1 MDIPTI
7 FTQPENF
14 YSLACYTYILSGV
27 ICAIVRWFHM
37 CRPFDQRSDYF
48 YPARRQVTFFYAATA
63 LQLPYMLCPG
73 DPGSWFFARS
83 FGILYYPVCFALL
96 YHRFF
101 QMRHLWSKKLSIAY
115 FCSPFLLLGTLFV
128 IVVFHQNDLLLPYKR
143 LWECIMV
150 CVSILLTYRLV
161 KECRWVAK
169 KVESYHTQNYSNES
183 DFPFT
188 FAKNMLYL
196 PAVWLIVMWTLFLL
210 DNQMVK
216 AFIDLIMA
224 AWHVLFL
231 CHILHPSRPVSS
243 KRSID
248 DMKTIENEN
257 MERILQENEL
267 LEKVVEATDN
277 LILEEPCTEDEANVT
292 DEAGVTDEKLLCH
305 ILHPS
310 RPVSSKRSID
320 DMKTIENEN
329 MERILQENELLE
341 KVVEATDN
349 LILEEPCTEDEAN
362 VTDEAGVTDENNET
376 DEANKRQLIEHNG
389 ENTRQRIEKEKWE
402 SVKNEVLT
410 IVSRRYLEPS
420 LKRIEVIRDVS
431 AMNHTLAGTF
441 ITQVGFYRLV
451 NAFRVRHYERLMESD
466 STSNLG
472 QEIAAEMCGFKNR
485 WGLSNA
491 RKRLKDFDYEL
502 IERYVR

>member
-115 FCSPFLLLGTLFV
+115 FCSPFLLLGALFV

-224 AWHVLFL
+224 AWHVLLL
-231 CHILHPSRPVSS
+231 CRILHPSRPVSS

-277 LILEEPCTEDEANVT
+277 LILEEPCTEDEAGVTDEANVT
-292 DEAGVTDEKLLCH
+292 DEAD
-305 ILHPS
+305 
-310 RPVSSKRSID
+310 
-320 DMKTIENEN
+320 
-329 MERILQENELLE
+329 
-341 KVVEATDN
+341 
-349 LILEEPCTEDEAN
+349 

-376 DEANKRQLIEHNG
+376 DEANERQLIERNG

-472 QEIAAEMCGFKNR
+472 QEIAAKMCGFKNR
-485 WGLSNA
+485 WGLANA

-502 IERYVR
+502 IERYMR

>member
-115 FCSPFLLLGTLFV
+115 FCSPFLLLGALFV

-216 AFIDLIMA
+216 AFIDLIIA

-231 CHILHPSRPVSS
+231 CRILHLSRPVSS

-248 DMKTIENEN
+248 DMKTIEDEN

-277 LILEEPCTEDEANVT
+277 LILEEPCTEDEA
-292 DEAGVTDEKLLCH
+292 D
-305 ILHPS
+305 
-310 RPVSSKRSID
+310 
-320 DMKTIENEN
+320 
-329 MERILQENELLE
+329 
-341 KVVEATDN
+341 
-349 LILEEPCTEDEAN
+349 

-376 DEANKRQLIEHNG
+376 DEANERQLIERNG

-485 WGLSNA
+485 WGLANA

>member
-37 CRPFDQRSDYF
+37 CRPFDQRGDYF

-115 FCSPFLLLGTLFV
+115 FCSPFLLLGALFV

-224 AWHVLFL
+224 AWHVL
-231 CHILHPSRPVSS
+231 
-243 KRSID
+243 
-248 DMKTIENEN
+248 
-257 MERILQENEL
+257 
-267 LEKVVEATDN
+267 
-277 LILEEPCTEDEANVT
+277 
-292 DEAGVTDEKLLCH
+292 LLCH

-349 LILEEPCTEDEAN
+349 LISEEPCTEDEAGVTDEAN

-376 DEANKRQLIEHNG
+376 DEANERQLIERNG

-410 IVSRRYLEPS
+410 IVSRRNLEPS

-466 STSNLG
+466 STYNLG
-472 QEIAAEMCGFKNR
+472 QEMAAEMCGFKNR
-485 WGLSNA
+485 WGLTNA

-502 IERYVR
+502 IEKYMR

>member
-37 CRPFDQRSDYF
+37 CRPFDQRGDYF

-115 FCSPFLLLGTLFV
+115 FCSPFLLLGALFV

-224 AWHVLFL
+224 AWHVLLL
-231 CHILHPSRPVSS
+231 CRILHPSRPVSS
-243 KRSID
+243 KRNID

-277 LILEEPCTEDEANVT
+277 LILEEPCTEYEDSVT
-292 DEAGVTDEKLLCH
+292 DEADVTDEA
-305 ILHPS
+305 S
-310 RPVSSKRSID
+310 
-320 DMKTIENEN
+320 
-329 MERILQENELLE
+329 
-341 KVVEATDN
+341 
-349 LILEEPCTEDEAN
+349 
-362 VTDEAGVTDENNET
+362 VTDEAGVTDENYEN
-376 DEANKRQLIEHNG
+376 DEANERQLIERNG

-410 IVSRRYLEPS
+410 IVSHRYLEPS

-431 AMNHTLAGTF
+431 TMNHTLAGTF

-472 QEIAAEMCGFKNR
+472 QEMAAEMCGFKNR
-485 WGLSNA
+485 WGLANA

-502 IERYVR
+502 IERYMR

>member
-115 FCSPFLLLGTLFV
+115 FCSPFLLLGALFV

-169 KVESYHTQNYSNES
+169 KVESYHTQNFSNES

-196 PAVWLIVMWTLFLL
+196 PAVWLIVMWALFLL

-216 AFIDLIMA
+216 AFIDLIIA

-231 CHILHPSRPVSS
+231 CRILHPSRPVSS

-248 DMKTIENEN
+248 DMKTIEDEN

-277 LILEEPCTEDEANVT
+277 LILEEPCTEDEA
-292 DEAGVTDEKLLCH
+292 D
-305 ILHPS
+305 
-310 RPVSSKRSID
+310 
-320 DMKTIENEN
+320 
-329 MERILQENELLE
+329 
-341 KVVEATDN
+341 
-349 LILEEPCTEDEAN
+349 

-376 DEANKRQLIEHNG
+376 DEANERQLIERNG

-485 WGLSNA
+485 WGLANA

-502 IERYVR
+502 IEKYMR

>member
-27 ICAIVRWFHM
+27 ICAVVRWFHM

-115 FCSPFLLLGTLFV
+115 FCSPFLLLGALFV

-224 AWHVLFL
+224 AWHVL
-231 CHILHPSRPVSS
+231 
-243 KRSID
+243 
-248 DMKTIENEN
+248 
-257 MERILQENEL
+257 
-267 LEKVVEATDN
+267 
-277 LILEEPCTEDEANVT
+277 
-292 DEAGVTDEKLLCH
+292 LLCH

-349 LILEEPCTEDEAN
+349 LILEEPCTEDEAGVTDEAN
-362 VTDEAGVTDENNET
+362 VTDEASVTDENNET
-376 DEANKRQLIEHNG
+376 DEAIERQLIERNG

-410 IVSRRYLEPS
+410 IVSHRYLEPS

-485 WGLSNA
+485 WGLANA

>member
-115 FCSPFLLLGTLFV
+115 FCSPFLLLGALFV

-216 AFIDLIMA
+216 AFIDLIIA

-231 CHILHPSRPVSS
+231 CRILHPSRPVSS

-248 DMKTIENEN
+248 DMKTIEDEN

-277 LILEEPCTEDEANVT
+277 HILEEPCTEDEA
-292 DEAGVTDEKLLCH
+292 D
-305 ILHPS
+305 
-310 RPVSSKRSID
+310 
-320 DMKTIENEN
+320 
-329 MERILQENELLE
+329 
-341 KVVEATDN
+341 
-349 LILEEPCTEDEAN
+349 

-376 DEANKRQLIEHNG
+376 DEANERQLIERNG

-491 RKRLKDFDYEL
+491 RKRLKDFDYEM

>member
-37 CRPFDQRSDYF
+37 CRPFDQRGDYF

-115 FCSPFLLLGTLFV
+115 FCSPFLLLGALFV

-216 AFIDLIMA
+216 AFIDLIIA

-231 CHILHPSRPVSS
+231 CRILHPSRPVSS

-248 DMKTIENEN
+248 DMKTIEDEN

-277 LILEEPCTEDEANVT
+277 LILEEPCTEDEA
-292 DEAGVTDEKLLCH
+292 D
-305 ILHPS
+305 
-310 RPVSSKRSID
+310 
-320 DMKTIENEN
+320 
-329 MERILQENELLE
+329 
-341 KVVEATDN
+341 
-349 LILEEPCTEDEAN
+349 

-376 DEANKRQLIEHNG
+376 DEANERQLIERNG

-485 WGLSNA
+485 WGLTNA

-502 IERYVR
+502 IEKYMR

>member
-37 CRPFDQRSDYF
+37 CRPFDQRGDYF

-115 FCSPFLLLGTLFV
+115 FCSPFLLLGALFV

-216 AFIDLIMA
+216 AFIDLIIA

-231 CHILHPSRPVSS
+231 CRILHPSRPVSS

-248 DMKTIENEN
+248 DMKTIEDEN

-277 LILEEPCTEDEANVT
+277 LILEEPCTEDEA
-292 DEAGVTDEKLLCH
+292 D
-305 ILHPS
+305 
-310 RPVSSKRSID
+310 
-320 DMKTIENEN
+320 
-329 MERILQENELLE
+329 
-341 KVVEATDN
+341 
-349 LILEEPCTEDEAN
+349 

-376 DEANKRQLIEHNG
+376 DEANERQLIERNG

-491 RKRLKDFDYEL
+491 RKRLKDFDYEM

>member
-37 CRPFDQRSDYF
+37 CRPFDQRGDYF

-115 FCSPFLLLGTLFV
+115 FCSPFLLLGALFV

-216 AFIDLIMA
+216 AFIDLIIA

-231 CHILHPSRPVSS
+231 CRILHPSRPVSS

-248 DMKTIENEN
+248 DMKTIEDEN

-277 LILEEPCTEDEANVT
+277 LILEEPCTEDEA
-292 DEAGVTDEKLLCH
+292 D
-305 ILHPS
+305 
-310 RPVSSKRSID
+310 
-320 DMKTIENEN
+320 
-329 MERILQENELLE
+329 
-341 KVVEATDN
+341 
-349 LILEEPCTEDEAN
+349 
-362 VTDEAGVTDENNET
+362 VTDENNET
-376 DEANKRQLIEHNG
+376 DEANERQLIERNG

-491 RKRLKDFDYEL
+491 RKRLKDFDYEM

>member
-27 ICAIVRWFHM
+27 ICAVVRWFHM
-37 CRPFDQRSDYF
+37 CRPFDQRGDYF

-73 DPGSWFFARS
+73 DPGSWFFARC

-115 FCSPFLLLGTLFV
+115 FCSPFLLLGALFV

-224 AWHVLFL
+224 AWHVL
-231 CHILHPSRPVSS
+231 
-243 KRSID
+243 
-248 DMKTIENEN
+248 
-257 MERILQENEL
+257 
-267 LEKVVEATDN
+267 
-277 LILEEPCTEDEANVT
+277 
-292 DEAGVTDEKLLCH
+292 LLCH

-349 LILEEPCTEDEAN
+349 LISEEPCTEDEVGVTDEAN
-362 VTDEAGVTDENNET
+362 VTDEASVTDENNET
-376 DEANKRQLIEHNG
+376 DEAIERQLIERNG

-410 IVSRRYLEPS
+410 IVSHRYLEPS

-485 WGLSNA
+485 WGLANA

-502 IERYVR
+502 IERYIR

>member
-7 FTQPENF
+7 FTQPEYF

-27 ICAIVRWFHM
+27 ICAVVRWFHM

-115 FCSPFLLLGTLFV
+115 FCSPFLLLGALFV

-216 AFIDLIMA
+216 AFIDLIIA

-231 CHILHPSRPVSS
+231 CRILHPSRPVSS

-248 DMKTIENEN
+248 DMKTIEDEN

-277 LILEEPCTEDEANVT
+277 LILEEPCTEDEAGVT
-292 DEAGVTDEKLLCH
+292 DEAD
-305 ILHPS
+305 
-310 RPVSSKRSID
+310 
-320 DMKTIENEN
+320 
-329 MERILQENELLE
+329 
-341 KVVEATDN
+341 
-349 LILEEPCTEDEAN
+349 

-376 DEANKRQLIEHNG
+376 DEANERQLIERNG
-389 ENTRQRIEKEKWE
+389 ENTRQRIEKEIWE

-485 WGLSNA
+485 WGLANA

-502 IERYVR
+502 IEKYMR

>member
-27 ICAIVRWFHM
+27 ICAVVRWFHM

-101 QMRHLWSKKLSIAY
+101 QMRHLWSKNLSIAY
-115 FCSPFLLLGTLFV
+115 FCSPFLLLGALFV

-216 AFIDLIMA
+216 AFIDLIIA

-231 CHILHPSRPVSS
+231 CRILHPSRPVSS
-243 KRSID
+243 KRNID

-277 LILEEPCTEDEANVT
+277 LILKEPCTEDE
-292 DEAGVTDEKLLCH
+292 DGVK
-305 ILHPS
+305 
-310 RPVSSKRSID
+310 
-320 DMKTIENEN
+320 
-329 MERILQENELLE
+329 
-341 KVVEATDN
+341 
-349 LILEEPCTEDEAN
+349 DEAN

-376 DEANKRQLIEHNG
+376 DEANERQLIERNG
-389 ENTRQRIEKEKWE
+389 ENTRQQIEKEKWE

-466 STSNLG
+466 STYNLG
-472 QEIAAEMCGFKNR
+472 QEMAAEMCGFKNR
-485 WGLSNA
+485 WGLTNA

-502 IERYVR
+502 IEKYMR

>member
-27 ICAIVRWFHM
+27 ICAVVRWFHM
-37 CRPFDQRSDYF
+37 CRPFDQRSNYF

-115 FCSPFLLLGTLFV
+115 FCSPFLLLGALFV

-169 KVESYHTQNYSNES
+169 KVESYHTQNDSNES

-216 AFIDLIMA
+216 AFIDLIIA

-231 CHILHPSRPVSS
+231 CRILHPSRPVSS

-248 DMKTIENEN
+248 DMKTIEDEN

-277 LILEEPCTEDEANVT
+277 LILEEPCTEDEA
-292 DEAGVTDEKLLCH
+292 GVT
-305 ILHPS
+305 
-310 RPVSSKRSID
+310 
-320 DMKTIENEN
+320 
-329 MERILQENELLE
+329 
-341 KVVEATDN
+341 
-349 LILEEPCTEDEAN
+349 DEAN
-362 VTDEAGVTDENNET
+362 VTDEAGVTDENNDT
-376 DEANKRQLIEHNG
+376 DEANERQLIERND

-410 IVSRRYLEPS
+410 IVSHRYLEPS

-472 QEIAAEMCGFKNR
+472 QEMAAEMCGFKNR
-485 WGLSNA
+485 WGLANA

-502 IERYVR
+502 IERYMR

>member
-27 ICAIVRWFHM
+27 ICAVVRWFHM

-115 FCSPFLLLGTLFV
+115 FCSPFLLLGALFV

-216 AFIDLIMA
+216 AFIDLIIA

-231 CHILHPSRPVSS
+231 CRILHPSRPVSS

-248 DMKTIENEN
+248 DMKTIEDEN

-277 LILEEPCTEDEANVT
+277 LILEEPCTEDEDSVT
-292 DEAGVTDEKLLCH
+292 
-305 ILHPS
+305 
-310 RPVSSKRSID
+310 
-320 DMKTIENEN
+320 
-329 MERILQENELLE
+329 
-341 KVVEATDN
+341 
-349 LILEEPCTEDEAN
+349 DEAN

-376 DEANKRQLIEHNG
+376 DEANERQLIERNG

-485 WGLSNA
+485 WGLANA
-491 RKRLKDFDYEL
+491 RKRLKDFDYEM

>member
-27 ICAIVRWFHM
+27 ICAVVRWFHM
-37 CRPFDQRSDYF
+37 CRPFDQRGDYF

-115 FCSPFLLLGTLFV
+115 FCSPFLLLGALFV

-224 AWHVLFL
+224 AWHVLLL
-231 CHILHPSRPVSS
+231 CRILHPSRPVSS

-277 LILEEPCTEDEANVT
+277 LILEEPCTEDEAGVTDEANVT
-292 DEAGVTDEKLLCH
+292 DEAD
-305 ILHPS
+305 
-310 RPVSSKRSID
+310 
-320 DMKTIENEN
+320 
-329 MERILQENELLE
+329 
-341 KVVEATDN
+341 
-349 LILEEPCTEDEAN
+349 

-376 DEANKRQLIEHNG
+376 DEANERQLIERNG

-485 WGLSNA
+485 WVLSNA
-491 RKRLKDFDYEL
+491 RKRLKDFDYEM

>member
-27 ICAIVRWFHM
+27 ICAVVRWFHM

-115 FCSPFLLLGTLFV
+115 FCSPFLLLGALFV

-183 DFPFT
+183 YFPFT

-216 AFIDLIMA
+216 AFIDLIIA

-231 CHILHPSRPVSS
+231 CRILHPSRPVSS

-248 DMKTIENEN
+248 DMKTIEDEN

-277 LILEEPCTEDEANVT
+277 LILEEPCTEDEADVT
-292 DEAGVTDEKLLCH
+292 DEAGVTDE
-305 ILHPS
+305 
-310 RPVSSKRSID
+310 
-320 DMKTIENEN
+320 
-329 MERILQENELLE
+329 
-341 KVVEATDN
+341 
-349 LILEEPCTEDEAN
+349 AN
-362 VTDEAGVTDENNET
+362 VTDEASVTDENNET
-376 DEANKRQLIEHNG
+376 DEAIERQLIERNG

-402 SVKNEVLT
+402 SMKNEVLT
-410 IVSRRYLEPS
+410 IVSHRYLEPS

-485 WGLSNA
+485 WGLANA

>member
-37 CRPFDQRSDYF
+37 CRPFDQRGDYF

-115 FCSPFLLLGTLFV
+115 FCSPFLLLGALFV

-196 PAVWLIVMWTLFLL
+196 PAVWLIVMWALFLL

-224 AWHVLFL
+224 AWHVLLL

-243 KRSID
+243 KRNID

-277 LILEEPCTEDEANVT
+277 LILEEPCTEDEA
-292 DEAGVTDEKLLCH
+292 GVTDE
-305 ILHPS
+305 
-310 RPVSSKRSID
+310 
-320 DMKTIENEN
+320 TG
-329 MERILQENELLE
+329 
-341 KVVEATDN
+341 
-349 LILEEPCTEDEAN
+349 

-376 DEANKRQLIEHNG
+376 DEANERQLIERNG

-410 IVSRRYLEPS
+410 IVSHRYLEPS

>member
-14 YSLACYTYILSGV
+14 YSLACYTYILSGI

-216 AFIDLIMA
+216 AFIDLIIA

-231 CHILHPSRPVSS
+231 CRILHPSRPVSS

-248 DMKTIENEN
+248 DMKTIEDEN

-277 LILEEPCTEDEANVT
+277 LILEEPCTEDEA
-292 DEAGVTDEKLLCH
+292 D
-305 ILHPS
+305 
-310 RPVSSKRSID
+310 
-320 DMKTIENEN
+320 
-329 MERILQENELLE
+329 
-341 KVVEATDN
+341 
-349 LILEEPCTEDEAN
+349 

-376 DEANKRQLIEHNG
+376 DEANERQLIERNG

-491 RKRLKDFDYEL
+491 RKRLKDFDYEM

>member
-115 FCSPFLLLGTLFV
+115 FCSPFLLLGALFI

-224 AWHVLFL
+224 AWHVL
-231 CHILHPSRPVSS
+231 
-243 KRSID
+243 
-248 DMKTIENEN
+248 
-257 MERILQENEL
+257 
-267 LEKVVEATDN
+267 
-277 LILEEPCTEDEANVT
+277 
-292 DEAGVTDEKLLCH
+292 LLCH

-349 LILEEPCTEDEAN
+349 LISEEPCTEDEAGVTDEAN

-376 DEANKRQLIEHNG
+376 DEANERQLIERNG

-410 IVSRRYLEPS
+410 IVSHRYLEPS

-466 STSNLG
+466 STYNLG
-472 QEIAAEMCGFKNR
+472 QEMAAEMCGFKNR
-485 WGLSNA
+485 WGLANA

-502 IERYVR
+502 IERYMR

>member
-27 ICAIVRWFHM
+27 ICAVVRWFHM

-101 QMRHLWSKKLSIAY
+101 QMRHLWSKNLSIAY
-115 FCSPFLLLGTLFV
+115 FCSPFLLLGALFV

-231 CHILHPSRPVSS
+231 CRILHPSRPVSS
-243 KRSID
+243 KRNID

-257 MERILQENEL
+257 MERILQEKEL

-277 LILEEPCTEDEANVT
+277 LILKEPCTEDE
-292 DEAGVTDEKLLCH
+292 DGVK
-305 ILHPS
+305 
-310 RPVSSKRSID
+310 
-320 DMKTIENEN
+320 
-329 MERILQENELLE
+329 
-341 KVVEATDN
+341 
-349 LILEEPCTEDEAN
+349 DEAN

-376 DEANKRQLIEHNG
+376 DEANERQLIERNG
-389 ENTRQRIEKEKWE
+389 ENTRQQIEKEKWE

-441 ITQVGFYRLV
+441 ITQVKFYRLV

-485 WGLSNA
+485 WGLANA

-502 IERYVR
+502 IERYMR

>member
-14 YSLACYTYILSGV
+14 YSLACYTYIISGV
-27 ICAIVRWFHM
+27 ICAVVRWFHM

-115 FCSPFLLLGTLFV
+115 FCSPFLLLGALFV

-216 AFIDLIMA
+216 AFIDLIIA

-231 CHILHPSRPVSS
+231 CRILHPSRPVSS

-248 DMKTIENEN
+248 DMKTIEDEN

-277 LILEEPCTEDEANVT
+277 LILEEPCTEDEA
-292 DEAGVTDEKLLCH
+292 D
-305 ILHPS
+305 
-310 RPVSSKRSID
+310 
-320 DMKTIENEN
+320 
-329 MERILQENELLE
+329 
-341 KVVEATDN
+341 
-349 LILEEPCTEDEAN
+349 

-376 DEANKRQLIEHNG
+376 DEANERQLIERNG

-491 RKRLKDFDYEL
+491 RKRLKDFDYEM

>member
-27 ICAIVRWFHM
+27 ICAVVRWFHM

-210 DNQMVK
+210 DSQMVK
-216 AFIDLIMA
+216 AFIDLIIA

-231 CHILHPSRPVSS
+231 CRILHPSRPVSS

-248 DMKTIENEN
+248 DMKTIEDEN

-277 LILEEPCTEDEANVT
+277 LILEEPCTEDEA
-292 DEAGVTDEKLLCH
+292 D
-305 ILHPS
+305 
-310 RPVSSKRSID
+310 
-320 DMKTIENEN
+320 
-329 MERILQENELLE
+329 
-341 KVVEATDN
+341 
-349 LILEEPCTEDEAN
+349 

-376 DEANKRQLIEHNG
+376 DEANERQLIERNG

-485 WGLSNA
+485 WGLANA

-502 IERYVR
+502 IERYMR

>member
-27 ICAIVRWFHM
+27 ICAVVRWFHM

-115 FCSPFLLLGTLFV
+115 FCSPFLLLGALFV

-216 AFIDLIMA
+216 AFIDLIIA

-231 CHILHPSRPVSS
+231 CRILHPSRPVSS

-248 DMKTIENEN
+248 DMKTIEDEN

-277 LILEEPCTEDEANVT
+277 LILEEPCTEDEA
-292 DEAGVTDEKLLCH
+292 D
-305 ILHPS
+305 
-310 RPVSSKRSID
+310 
-320 DMKTIENEN
+320 
-329 MERILQENELLE
+329 
-341 KVVEATDN
+341 
-349 LILEEPCTEDEAN
+349 

-376 DEANKRQLIEHNG
+376 DEANERQLIERNG

-485 WGLSNA
+485 WGLANA
-491 RKRLKDFDYEL
+491 RKRLKDFDYKL

>member
-27 ICAIVRWFHM
+27 ICAVVRWFHM
-37 CRPFDQRSDYF
+37 CRPFDQRSNYF

-115 FCSPFLLLGTLFV
+115 FCSPFLLLGALFV

-169 KVESYHTQNYSNES
+169 KVESYHTQKYSNES

-224 AWHVLFL
+224 AWHVLLL
-231 CHILHPSRPVSS
+231 CRILHPSRPVSS

-277 LILEEPCTEDEANVT
+277 LILEEPCTEDEAGVTDEANVT
-292 DEAGVTDEKLLCH
+292 DEAD
-305 ILHPS
+305 
-310 RPVSSKRSID
+310 
-320 DMKTIENEN
+320 
-329 MERILQENELLE
+329 
-341 KVVEATDN
+341 
-349 LILEEPCTEDEAN
+349 

-376 DEANKRQLIEHNG
+376 DEANERQLIERNG

-491 RKRLKDFDYEL
+491 RKRLKDFDYEM

>member
-27 ICAIVRWFHM
+27 ICAVVRWFHM
-37 CRPFDQRSDYF
+37 CRPFDQRGDYF

-115 FCSPFLLLGTLFV
+115 FCSPFLLLGALFV
-128 IVVFHQNDLLLPYKR
+128 IVVFHQNDLLLPHKR

-224 AWHVLFL
+224 AWHVLLL
-231 CHILHPSRPVSS
+231 CRILHPSRPVSS
-243 KRSID
+243 KRNID

-277 LILEEPCTEDEANVT
+277 LILEEPCTEDEAGVT
-292 DEAGVTDEKLLCH
+292 DEAD
-305 ILHPS
+305 
-310 RPVSSKRSID
+310 
-320 DMKTIENEN
+320 
-329 MERILQENELLE
+329 
-341 KVVEATDN
+341 
-349 LILEEPCTEDEAN
+349 
-362 VTDEAGVTDENNET
+362 VTDEAGVTDENYEN
-376 DEANKRQLIEHNG
+376 DEANERQLIERNG

-472 QEIAAEMCGFKNR
+472 QEIAAEMCGFKNK

-491 RKRLKDFDYEL
+491 RKRLKDFDYEM

>member
-27 ICAIVRWFHM
+27 ICAVVSWFHM

-101 QMRHLWSKKLSIAY
+101 HMRHLWSKKLSIAY
-115 FCSPFLLLGTLFV
+115 FCSPFLLLGALFV

-169 KVESYHTQNYSNES
+169 KVESYHTPNYSNES

-216 AFIDLIMA
+216 AFIDLIIA

-231 CHILHPSRPVSS
+231 CRILHPSRPVSS

-248 DMKTIENEN
+248 DMKTIEDEN

-277 LILEEPCTEDEANVT
+277 LILEEPCTEDEA
-292 DEAGVTDEKLLCH
+292 D
-305 ILHPS
+305 
-310 RPVSSKRSID
+310 
-320 DMKTIENEN
+320 
-329 MERILQENELLE
+329 
-341 KVVEATDN
+341 
-349 LILEEPCTEDEAN
+349 

-376 DEANKRQLIEHNG
+376 DEANERQLIERNG

-485 WGLSNA
+485 WGLANA

-502 IERYVR
+502 IERYMR

>member
-27 ICAIVRWFHM
+27 ICAVVRWFHM

-115 FCSPFLLLGTLFV
+115 FCSPFLLLGALFV

-161 KECRWVAK
+161 KECRWVVK

-216 AFIDLIMA
+216 AFIDLIIA

-231 CHILHPSRPVSS
+231 CRILHPSRPVSS

-248 DMKTIENEN
+248 DMKTIEDEN

-277 LILEEPCTEDEANVT
+277 LILEEPCTEDEA
-292 DEAGVTDEKLLCH
+292 D
-305 ILHPS
+305 
-310 RPVSSKRSID
+310 
-320 DMKTIENEN
+320 
-329 MERILQENELLE
+329 
-341 KVVEATDN
+341 
-349 LILEEPCTEDEAN
+349 

-376 DEANKRQLIEHNG
+376 DEANERQLIERNG

-485 WGLSNA
+485 WGLANA

-502 IERYVR
+502 IERYMR

>member
-115 FCSPFLLLGTLFV
+115 FCSPFLLLGALFV

-169 KVESYHTQNYSNES
+169 KVESYHTQNFSNES

-216 AFIDLIMA
+216 AFIDLIIA

-231 CHILHPSRPVSS
+231 CRILHPSRPVSS

-248 DMKTIENEN
+248 DMKTIEDEN

-277 LILEEPCTEDEANVT
+277 LILEEPCTEDEA
-292 DEAGVTDEKLLCH
+292 D
-305 ILHPS
+305 
-310 RPVSSKRSID
+310 
-320 DMKTIENEN
+320 
-329 MERILQENELLE
+329 
-341 KVVEATDN
+341 
-349 LILEEPCTEDEAN
+349 

-376 DEANKRQLIEHNG
+376 DEANERQLIERNG

-472 QEIAAEMCGFKNR
+472 QEMAAEMCGFKNR

-491 RKRLKDFDYEL
+491 RKRLKDFDYEM

>member
-27 ICAIVRWFHM
+27 ICAVVRWFHM

-115 FCSPFLLLGTLFV
+115 FCSPFLLLGALFV

-169 KVESYHTQNYSNES
+169 KVESYHTQNFSNES

-216 AFIDLIMA
+216 AFIDLIIA

-231 CHILHPSRPVSS
+231 CRILHPSRPVSS

-248 DMKTIENEN
+248 DMKTIEDEN

-277 LILEEPCTEDEANVT
+277 LILEEPCTEDEA
-292 DEAGVTDEKLLCH
+292 GVT
-305 ILHPS
+305 
-310 RPVSSKRSID
+310 
-320 DMKTIENEN
+320 
-329 MERILQENELLE
+329 
-341 KVVEATDN
+341 
-349 LILEEPCTEDEAN
+349 DEAN

-376 DEANKRQLIEHNG
+376 DEANERQLIERNG

-466 STSNLG
+466 STYNLG
-472 QEIAAEMCGFKNR
+472 QEMAAEMCGLKNR
-485 WGLSNA
+485 WGLTNA

-502 IERYVR
+502 IERYMR

>member
-115 FCSPFLLLGTLFV
+115 FCSPFLLLGALFV

-196 PAVWLIVMWTLFLL
+196 PAVWLIVMWALFLL

-224 AWHVLFL
+224 AWHVLLL

-243 KRSID
+243 KRNID

-277 LILEEPCTEDEANVT
+277 LISEEPCTEDEAGVT
-292 DEAGVTDEKLLCH
+292 DEA
-305 ILHPS
+305 S
-310 RPVSSKRSID
+310 
-320 DMKTIENEN
+320 
-329 MERILQENELLE
+329 
-341 KVVEATDN
+341 
-349 LILEEPCTEDEAN
+349 
-362 VTDEAGVTDENNET
+362 VTDENNET
-376 DEANKRQLIEHNG
+376 DEANERQLIERNG

-410 IVSRRYLEPS
+410 IVSHRYLEPS

-451 NAFRVRHYERLMESD
+451 NAFRVRHYERLMESH

-485 WGLSNA
+485 WGLANA

>member
-115 FCSPFLLLGTLFV
+115 FCSPFLLLGALFV

-169 KVESYHTQNYSNES
+169 KVESYHTQNFSNES

-196 PAVWLIVMWTLFLL
+196 PAVWLTVMWTLFLL

-248 DMKTIENEN
+248 GMKTIENEN

-277 LILEEPCTEDEANVT
+277 LILEESCTEDEA
-292 DEAGVTDEKLLCH
+292 GVADK
-305 ILHPS
+305 
-310 RPVSSKRSID
+310 
-320 DMKTIENEN
+320 
-329 MERILQENELLE
+329 
-341 KVVEATDN
+341 
-349 LILEEPCTEDEAN
+349 AN

-376 DEANKRQLIEHNG
+376 DEANKRQLIERNG

-410 IVSRRYLEPS
+410 IVSHRYLEPS

-485 WGLSNA
+485 WGLANA